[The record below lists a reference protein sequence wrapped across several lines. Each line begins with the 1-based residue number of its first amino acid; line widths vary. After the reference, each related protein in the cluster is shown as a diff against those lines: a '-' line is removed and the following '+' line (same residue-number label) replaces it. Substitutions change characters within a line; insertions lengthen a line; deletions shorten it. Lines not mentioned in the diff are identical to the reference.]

1 MFAICGCSGCVSQRL
16 NDASDAVEQT
26 GNQEYNLNGVRWEV
40 DPIVHQAGATVTWSM
55 ATANYVA
62 DYIQFD
68 GFISDAQFTSV
79 IRAAFDAWEQV
90 TNIDFV
96 EVSDSSNVDIRLGY
110 GDIDGSSG
118 TLGVAYYSWNGSN
131 ELTQSFIEFDS
142 AENWNLNIGGGGPGI
157 SAYLVALHEIGHAI
171 GIGHSD
177 DSGAVMAAFLNNSLT
192 GLTQDDIDAGQ
203 AIYGSPAAGGGGGT
217 PTNSDPDGVSL
228 SANSVTENAS
238 AGTLIGTLTASD
250 PDAGDTHSFEIIAQG
265 LGWSNFE
272 IVGDQLRLASGADI
286 DFEANQSF
294 QLTIRVTDQD
304 NAFFDQSLTVQVD
317 NQAIT
322 DIALTSGGS
331 VEESAFGGTSVATFA
346 AFESGTQ
353 ETAQLSLINNA
364 GGLFVLDGNVLR
376 VANGATLDY
385 ETETSHVVRIRA
397 TDGTGPAHEENF
409 VIQIEN
415 VAISDIAMS
424 GGSVSEDAGTGTSVA
439 QFQVFE
445 GAAGV
450 AAPLTLLDDAGG
462 LFVLDGTTLKLAAGA
477 QLDYE
482 TETSHTVRIGA
493 ADGNGAGL
501 QEDFVI
507 QVVNVPVQDITLSG
521 NFIAENAAAGTEIGQ
536 LQAFDEQVL
545 PFANF
550 TLVDDAG
557 GLFVLDGDILKLAS
571 GAQLDFEGNPSHTVR
586 IGASDGS
593 GPAHEEEF
601 TVQLVNA
608 AISDIALATGG
619 SVQEGAA
626 AGTEVARFQAFDDQL
641 ESNAQFALLDDA
653 GGRFV
658 LDGNTLRVASGVALD
673 FEDATSHTVRISAT
687 DGNGPAREEVFVIQV
702 SNTSINDI
710 ALVSGGSI
718 QENAASGTEVAA
730 FEAYEFGGLA
740 SAQFSLLDDAGG
752 LFVLEDNV
760 LRVANGAVIDY
771 ETATSQTVV
780 LQAVDGSGQPYDEE
794 FVIQIA
800 NMAISDIAIASG
812 GSVNE
817 NSAAD
822 TVVATFEA
830 SENPLEPAAVYTL
843 VDDANGLFYLDG
855 NTLKVADGATLD
867 FEVATS
873 HTVRVSATDG
883 NGPAHEEEF
892 VIQVSDTS
900 IDDIALVSGGSIQEN
915 AASGTE
921 VAAFEAYEFGGIAS
935 AQFSLLDDAGGLF
948 VLEDNVL
955 RVANGAVIDYETATS
970 HTVLLQAVD
979 GSGQP
984 YEEEFVIQIAN
995 MAISDIAIAS
1005 GGSVHE
1011 NSAAHTVVATFE
1023 ASENPL
1029 EPAAVYTLVDDA
1041 NGRFYLD
1048 GNTLKVADGATLDFE
1063 VATSH
1068 TVRVSATD
1076 GTGPAHEEDFVIA
1089 VNDVGGAPITGDGGA
1104 NKLDGTQENDQIEA
1118 GDGDDTIEES
1128 AGSDVIDGEGG
1139 NDTVVYG
1146 GSRSEYQQQLLGPGM
1161 VRVEKPGGNSDTLF
1175 NIERIDLTDGD
1186 FVFDID
1192 SPNIGFSYR
1201 IYQAAFGRTPDEG
1214 GLRFWTGVL
1223 DSLDARGWSDEVK
1236 QQYIAT
1242 QFNQSDEFRDLYGTN
1257 PSNFDYIDAM
1267 YVNVLFRL
1275 PDQEGY
1281 DFWVG
1286 GMENGLTREQILVA
1300 FSESDENVQNNLENL
1315 DDGVWVV

>member
-16 NDASDAVEQT
+16 NDASDAVEQN

-40 DPIVHQAGATVTWSM
+40 DPVVHQAGATVTWSM
-55 ATANYVA
+55 ATANYLA

-68 GFISDAQFTSV
+68 GFISDAQFISV

-157 SAYLVALHEIGHAI
+157 SAYIVALHEIGHAI

-177 DSGAVMAAFLNNSLT
+177 NGGAVMAAFLNNSLT
-192 GLTQDDIDAGQ
+192 GLTQDDIDAAQ
-203 AIYGSPAAGGGGGT
+203 AIYGSLAAGGGGGGGGT
-217 PTNSDPDGVSL
+217 PANSDPDGVSL

-238 AGTLIGTLTASD
+238 AGTLIGMLTASD
-250 PDAGDTHSFEIIAQG
+250 PDAGDTHSFEIIAQSSG
-265 LGWSNFE
+265 AGWSNFE
-272 IVGDQLRLASGADI
+272 IVGDQLRLATGADI
-286 DFEANQSF
+286 DFESNESF

-304 NAFFDQSLTVQVD
+304 DAFFDQSVTVQVN

-331 VEESAFGGTSVATFA
+331 VAENAFGGTSVATFA
-346 AFESGTQ
+346 AFESGTP
-353 ETAQLSLINNA
+353 ETAQLSLINDA

-385 ETETSHVVRIRA
+385 ETDTSHVVRIRA

-415 VAISDIAMS
+415 VAISDISMS
-424 GGSVSEDAGTGTSVA
+424 GGSVGEDAGGGTSVA

-445 GAAGV
+445 GVDDV
-450 AAPLTLLDDAGG
+450 AASLTLIDDAGG
-462 LFVLDGTTLKLAAGA
+462 LFVLDGNTLKLAAGA
-477 QLDYE
+477 QLDFE

-493 ADGNGAGL
+493 TDGNGSGL
-501 QEDFVI
+501 EEDFLI

-521 NFIAENAAAGTEIGQ
+521 NFITENAAAGTEIGQ

-545 PFANF
+545 PLADF

-557 GLFVLDGDILKLAS
+557 GLFVLDGDVLKLAPA
-571 GAQLDFEGNPSHTVR
+571 AQLDFESAPTHTVR
-586 IGASDGS
+586 VSASDGS

-601 TVQLVNA
+601 TVQLINT

-619 SVQEGAA
+619 SVLEGAA
-626 AGTEVARFQAFDDQL
+626 AGTEVATFQAFDDQL
-641 ESNAQFALLDDA
+641 ESTAQFSLLDDA

-658 LDGNTLRVASGVALD
+658 LDGNTLRVAAGAALD

-687 DGNGPAREEVFVIQV
+687 DGNGPAREEDFAIEV
-702 SNTSINDI
+702 SNTSISDI

-718 QENAASGTEVAA
+718 QENAASGTEVAS
-730 FEAYEFGGLA
+730 FEAYEFGGVA

-752 LFVLEDNV
+752 LFVLEQNV
-760 LRVANGAVIDY
+760 LKVANGA
-771 ETATSQTVV
+771 A
-780 LQAVDGSGQPYDEE
+780 
-794 FVIQIA
+794 
-800 NMAISDIAIASG
+800 
-812 GSVNE
+812 
-817 NSAAD
+817 
-822 TVVATFEA
+822 
-830 SENPLEPAAVYTL
+830 
-843 VDDANGLFYLDG
+843 
-855 NTLKVADGATLD
+855 
-867 FEVATS
+867 
-873 HTVRVSATDG
+873 
-883 NGPAHEEEF
+883 
-892 VIQVSDTS
+892 
-900 IDDIALVSGGSIQEN
+900 
-915 AASGTE
+915 
-921 VAAFEAYEFGGIAS
+921 
-935 AQFSLLDDAGGLF
+935 
-948 VLEDNVL
+948 
-955 RVANGAVIDYETATS
+955 IDYETATS

-1005 GGSVHE
+1005 GGSVNE
-1011 NSAAHTVVATFE
+1011 NSAADTVVATFE

-1029 EPAAVYTLVDDA
+1029 EPSAIYTLVDDA
-1041 NGRFYLD
+1041 NGLFYLD

-1076 GTGPAHEEDFVIA
+1076 GTGPAHEEDFVID
-1089 VNDVGGAPITGDGGA
+1089 VNDLGGTPITGDGGA
-1104 NKLDGTQENDQIEA
+1104 NKLDGTQENDQIDA
-1118 GDGDDTIEES
+1118 GSGDDTIQES

-1146 GSRSEYQQQLLGPGM
+1146 GSRSDYQQQLLGLGM
-1161 VRVEKPGGNSDTLF
+1161 VRVDKPGGNSDTLF

-1223 DSLDARGWSDEVK
+1223 DGLDERGWSDEVK

-1242 QFNQSDEFRDLYGTN
+1242 QFNQSDEFRDLYGAN

-1286 GMENGLTREQILVA
+1286 GMENGLTREQILIA
-1300 FSESDENVQNNLENL
+1300 FSESDENVQNNQENL
-1315 DDGVWVV
+1315 DNGVWVV

>member
-16 NDASDAVEQT
+16 NDASDAVEQS

-40 DPIVHQAGATVTWSM
+40 DPVVHQAGATVTWSM
-55 ATANYVA
+55 ATANYLA

-68 GFISDAQFTSV
+68 GFISDAQFLSV

-157 SAYLVALHEIGHAI
+157 SAYIVALHEIGHAI

-177 DSGAVMAAFLNNSLT
+177 DGGAVMAAFLNNSLT
-192 GLTQDDIDAGQ
+192 GLTQDDIDAAQ
-203 AIYGSPAAGGGGGT
+203 AIYGSLAAGGGGGGGGGT
-217 PTNSDPDGVSL
+217 PANSDPDGVSL

-238 AGTLIGTLTASD
+238 AGTLIGTLAASD
-250 PDAGDTHSFEIIAQG
+250 PDAGDTHSFEIIAQSSG
-265 LGWSNFE
+265 SGWSNFE
-272 IVGDQLRLASGADI
+272 IVGDQLQLASGANI
-286 DFEANQSF
+286 DFETNESF
-294 QLTIRVTDQD
+294 QLTIRVRDQD
-304 NAFFDQSLTVQVD
+304 DAFFDQSVTVQVD

-322 DIALTSGGS
+322 DIALTSGGT
-331 VEESAFGGTSVATFA
+331 VEENAFGGTSVATFA
-346 AFESGTQ
+346 AFESGTP
-353 ETAQLSLINNA
+353 ETAQLSLINDA

-376 VANGATLDY
+376 VANGAPLDY

-415 VAISDIAMS
+415 VAISDISMS
-424 GGSVSEDAGTGTSVA
+424 GGSVGEDAGTGTTVA

-445 GAAGV
+445 GVDDVDAS
-450 AAPLTLLDDAGG
+450 LTLIDDAGG
-462 LFVLDGTTLKLAAGA
+462 LFVLDGSTLKLAAGA
-477 QLDYE
+477 QLDFE
-482 TETSHTVRIGA
+482 TQSSHSVRIGTT
-493 ADGNGAGL
+493 DGNGSGL
-501 QEDFVI
+501 EEEFLI
-507 QVVNVPVQDITLSG
+507 QVVNVPVQDISLSG
-521 NFIAENAAAGTEIGQ
+521 NFITENAAAGTEIGQ

-545 PFANF
+545 PFAEF

-557 GLFVLDGDILKLAS
+557 GLFVLDGNVLKLAP
-571 GAQLDFEGNPSHTVR
+571 GAQLDFESAPSHTVR
-586 IGASDGS
+586 VSASDGS

-601 TVQLVNA
+601 TVQLINT
-608 AISDIALATGG
+608 AISDVALATGG
-619 SVQEGAA
+619 SVLEGAA
-626 AGTEVARFQAFDDQL
+626 AGTEVATFQAFDDRL
-641 ESNAQFALLDDA
+641 ESTAQFSLLDDA

-658 LDGNTLRVASGVALD
+658 LDGNTLRVAASAALD
-673 FEDATSHTVRISAT
+673 FENATSHTVRISAT
-687 DGNGPAREEVFVIQV
+687 DGNGPAREEDFVIEV
-702 SNTSINDI
+702 SNTSISDI

-718 QENAASGTEVAA
+718 QENAASGTEVAT
-730 FEAYEFGGLA
+730 FEAYEFGGVA

-752 LFVLEDNV
+752 LFVLEQNV
-760 LRVANGAVIDY
+760 LKVANGA
-771 ETATSQTVV
+771 A
-780 LQAVDGSGQPYDEE
+780 
-794 FVIQIA
+794 
-800 NMAISDIAIASG
+800 
-812 GSVNE
+812 
-817 NSAAD
+817 
-822 TVVATFEA
+822 
-830 SENPLEPAAVYTL
+830 
-843 VDDANGLFYLDG
+843 
-855 NTLKVADGATLD
+855 
-867 FEVATS
+867 
-873 HTVRVSATDG
+873 
-883 NGPAHEEEF
+883 
-892 VIQVSDTS
+892 
-900 IDDIALVSGGSIQEN
+900 
-915 AASGTE
+915 
-921 VAAFEAYEFGGIAS
+921 
-935 AQFSLLDDAGGLF
+935 
-948 VLEDNVL
+948 
-955 RVANGAVIDYETATS
+955 IDYETATS
-970 HTVLLQAVD
+970 HTVVLQAVD

-1005 GGSVHE
+1005 GGSVNE
-1011 NSAAHTVVATFE
+1011 NAAADTVVATFE

-1029 EPAAVYTLVDDA
+1029 EPTAIYTLVDDA
-1041 NGRFYLD
+1041 NGLFYLD

-1063 VATSH
+1063 AATTQ

-1076 GTGPAHEEDFVIA
+1076 GTGPAHEEDFVID
-1089 VNDVGGAPITGDGGA
+1089 VNDLGGTPITGDGGA

-1118 GDGDDTIEES
+1118 GAGDDTIQES

-1161 VRVEKPGGNSDTLF
+1161 VRVDKPGGNSDTLF

-1192 SPNIGFSYR
+1192 SANIGFSYR

-1223 DSLDARGWSDEVK
+1223 DGLDDRGWSDEVK

-1242 QFNQSDEFRDLYGTN
+1242 QFNQSDEFRDLYGAN

-1286 GMENGLTREQILVA
+1286 GMVNGLTREQILIA
-1300 FSESDENVQNNLENL
+1300 FSESDENVRNNLENL